1 MLEKGVINITG
12 LVNELLPLQ
21 TLAGAGEL
29 TTARPSD
36 PELAKPRKM
45 ALSDS
50 LCAVQHLSAK

>member
-21 TLAGAGEL
+21 TLAGTGEL
-29 TTARPSD
+29 TTALPSD

-50 LCAVQHLSAK
+50 LCAV